1 MTRTMD
7 VYDTRMGT
15 FGGDHAKNKNANFD
29 KFIEEKRGFIRTTNL
44 YQNSDPMN
52 IVAAEAL
59 HRNTKGGVNAPGP
72 AFETNFDN
80 KYQQNTVF
88 ANSDGRV
95 KEALKP
101 NKLTSEFL

>member
-1 MTRTMD
+1 MSRTMD
-7 VYDTRMGT
+7 AYDIRMGT
-15 FGGDHAKNKNANFD
+15 FGGDHAKNKADKFN

-44 YQNSDPMN
+44 YNNSDPMN
-52 IVAAEAL
+52 IVAEEQNA
-59 HRNTKGGVNAPGP
+59 RVKAPGP
-72 AFETNFDN
+72 AFETNYDN

-101 NKLTSEFL
+101 NKLGSEFLSNA